1 MNIRAPKFCMA
12 AGCGELVRTGYCNDH
27 KQDEALK
34 RKAGQRD
41 YNERRAESDK
51 LYGQQKWRKLSIAFR
66 KRNPLCSE
74 CDANG
79 LVRSGGLV
87 DHVQRAEARPGLF
100 FWLSNR
106 R

>member
-27 KQDEALK
+27 KQDEVLK

-41 YNERRAESDK
+41 YNVRGAESEK

-74 CDANG
+74 CDADG
-79 LVRSGGLV
+79 LVGSDDLV
-87 DHVQRAEARPGLF
+87 DDMQPAKSRLDIF
-100 FWLSNR
+100 FEWLHHR
-106 R
+106 